1 MASLTLKHL
10 FFAAALLCIACSRC
24 RAQDAVQI
32 VASAALCFDN
42 RTVINGCLQSMGINL
57 NGTANATNANTS
69 NHTTGAPPA
78 PTGLIPFK
86 KNITAS
92 TSTSNATAG
101 LCNGPCFG
109 QMMLIMNCVNGIMAN
124 FQGYNPGLM
133 QGVMAI
139 FQMSCGVGSGNNS
152 SGGSQSDGGSG
163 GSLAAAHAGNMTIAP
178 NNGNELIIPKLIT
191 SWIPIFLATLWLQW
205 SK

>member
-1 MASLTLKHL
+1 
-10 FFAAALLCIACSRC
+10 
-24 RAQDAVQI
+24 
-32 VASAALCFDN
+32 
-42 RTVINGCLQSMGINL
+42 MGINL

-86 KNITAS
+86 KNTTAATNS
-92 TSTSNATAG
+92 TSTANATAG

-109 QMMLIMNCVNGIMAN
+109 QMMLIMNCVNGIMGN

-139 FQMSCGVGSGNNS
+139 FQMSCGVGSGNSS

-163 GSLAAAHAGNMTIAP
+163 SGEFISNSLVEI
-178 NNGNELIIPKLIT
+178 
-191 SWIPIFLATLWLQW
+191 
-205 SK
+205 